1 MPYVFR
7 LSDLPKLDLDVD
19 RGTDF
24 TAWTAQWTSYSTLSG
39 LSEEPAATKVQ
50 ALTLCFSRETLTV
63 VDNLGITTEERNDSS
78 AIIAALKR
86 HVEGHINESMER
98 RRSSSLRTHLDPSS
112 QRALDLGSAK
122 GASNWLTTLPLQ
134 EHGFALHKS
143 AFHDAVALRYGW
155 SPQRTPAH
163 CACGTSFSVEHA
175 LSCPKGGL
183 LSIRHNE
190 IRYLTATLLTEV
202 CSQVAVGPE
211 LQLVSQQDYPA
222 SANIQDGARLDI
234 AINGFWGGRS
244 ERCFV
249 DVRVFNLLA
258 ASNASSS
265 LASCYQRHENIKKRA
280 YAQRIR
286 EEEHAS
292 FTPLVMSASGGLAH
306 EASVF
311 INAWLI
317 NFQTSGAMI
326 TLLSWGG

>member
-1 MPYVFR
+1 MGCSPPNDTIRKLFALPPRYGGLGIINPTLIAAEEYSASCHIAEP
-7 LSDLPKLDLDVD
+7 LSQFILD
-19 RGTDF
+19 RGI
-24 TAWTAQWTSYSTLSG
+24 
-39 LSEEPAATKVQ
+39 
-50 ALTLCFSRETLTV
+50 
-63 VDNLGITTEERNDSS
+63 NS
-78 AIIAALKR
+78 AIVKTEQLSRKSAIRNSKSS
-86 HVEGHINESMER
+86 NYSD
-98 RRSSSLRTHLDPSS
+98 RSSSLRTHLDPSS
-112 QRALDLGSAK
+112 QRALDLASAK
-122 GASNWLTTLPLQ
+122 GASNWLTTRPLQ

-183 LSIRHNE
+183 PSIRHNE
-190 IRYLTATLLTEV
+190 IRDLTATLLTEV
-202 CSQVAVGPE
+202 CSQVAVEPE
-211 LQLVSQQDYPA
+211 LQPVSQQDYPA

-234 AINGFWGGRS
+234 AMNGFWGGRS

-249 DVRVFNLLA
+249 DVRVFNPLA

-265 LASCYQRHENIKKRA
+265 LASCYRRHENIKKRA

-306 EASVF
+306 EASDF